1 MTMTLTLTQV
11 YPRFAILFAVLNA
24 SHGMEFWHTALLAG
38 LVLCD
43 FISARAVCPDTTVI
57 NLAIVALVVAFA
69 AGHSAQLLAR
79 RAFLQ
84 FELQ

>member
-43 FISARAVCPDTTVI
+43 YISQSCSQNVHRKQ
-57 NLAIVALVVAFA
+57 LV
-69 AGHSAQLLAR
+69 
-79 RAFLQ
+79 
-84 FELQ
+84 